1 MRLTIDR
8 HPAFEADADATER
21 ASRLAPDRATRN
33 IVLCDGDRSRD
44 HATGRNTH
52 LTIIDEHAHFSHG
65 SLEGT
70 DATGDTVRMGVA
82 VHAQASEPRA
92 AWQSQGRS

>member
-1 MRLTIDR
+1 MRLTVDR

-21 ASRLAPDRATRN
+21 GSRLAPDRATRN

-52 LTIIDEHAHFSHG
+52 LATVDEHAHFSHG

-70 DATGDTVRMGVA
+70 DATGGMLHTGVV
-82 VHAQASEPRA
+82 VHAQASGPRA
-92 AWQSQGRS
+92 AWQSQGRL